1 MMERVK
7 KITELKRELDLWI
20 LNKLLILLHINFQIT
35 PLLQN
40 IILNER
46 TVKLPYIILALKNI
60 NCKKSSKL

>member
-20 LNKLLILLHINFQIT
+20 LNKLLILLHINFKIT